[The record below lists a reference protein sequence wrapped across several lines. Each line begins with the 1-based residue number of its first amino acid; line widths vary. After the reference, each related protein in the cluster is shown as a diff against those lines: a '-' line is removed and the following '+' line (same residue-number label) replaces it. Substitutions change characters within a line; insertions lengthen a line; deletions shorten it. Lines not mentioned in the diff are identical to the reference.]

1 MMKRELCFEGDLRI
15 LLLLTLWASVVLL
28 LMSMDSPIH
37 HFYNRCDSA
46 YFFMGGKAMMN
57 GLRPYVDFTDTKGPL
72 LWLIYGVGYL
82 ISPRD
87 YIGVYVL
94 SCLCYG
100 GVLYYNYKTARLL
113 LGDSL
118 RSLMVALLMPWFYFL
133 YWFHNEV
140 RAEDFCDLPLTASLY
155 YLFHLLYNS
164 GNHPYCVR
172 RYGMVLGVSFMALV
186 LIKFNIAAMQGLM
199 LVFALWHYFRDN
211 HRSALVFIGWTG
223 VGMCLVAIPFLVYFL
238 FVGSLGA
245 FYQEYF
251 VNTFVA
257 TTTYSSR
264 SKSTFTDELIK
275 WWSNP
280 STQALLLFI
289 VGGGWLG
296 GRLLSYWRYLPWLLG
311 LWFYLLSIRY
321 SYPYYYSICY
331 ILCLFPLVYMVKM
344 VNRPLNK
351 GYLVAAMAV
360 VLCWGVFDNIRERS
374 KLTGVTRWCS
384 GKDSINYANIQKI
397 VHTMDGTR
405 KPRIINLFSNERGF
419 GLESEALPAGN
430 RWTFQFGT
438 PEMKNEH
445 IALLK
450 SGKADFVIVDN
461 EKKCN
466 SKGFTCKVIESYGYQ
481 QVLRQKYSARETAV
495 IYRKKKSTK

>member
-100 GVLYYNYKTARLL
+100 GVLYYNYKTAQLL

-140 RAEDFCDLPLTASLY
+140 RAEDFCDLPLAASLY

-186 LIKFNIAAMQGLM
+186 LIKFNIAAMQGL
-199 LVFALWHYFRDN
+199 
-211 HRSALVFIGWTG
+211 I
-223 VGMCLVAIPFLVYFL
+223 
-238 FVGSLGA
+238 
-245 FYQEYF
+245 
-251 VNTFVA
+251 
-257 TTTYSSR
+257 
-264 SKSTFTDELIK
+264 
-275 WWSNP
+275 
-280 STQALLLFI
+280 I

-351 GYLVAAMAV
+351 GCLVAAMAV